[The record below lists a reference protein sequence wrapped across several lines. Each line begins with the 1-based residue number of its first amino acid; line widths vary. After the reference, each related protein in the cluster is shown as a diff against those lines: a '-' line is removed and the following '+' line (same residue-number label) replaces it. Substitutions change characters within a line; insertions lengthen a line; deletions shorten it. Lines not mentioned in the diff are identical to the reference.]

1 MRVAGRGT
9 VTASV
14 IAWLVL
20 TLLGGG
26 ALVRFDIAERRA
38 RFQDEARTVHRL
50 LSQQSAQHE
59 AILASLVT
67 LDPGERGDGE
77 SSRGPGVD
85 HALQRLP
92 AVYPQLLS
100 IQRRADPL
108 AWLPEWPG
116 HAPVAAQAGQAGE
129 ADQRGQGGRGG
140 RALVTALA
148 EAESRSRAMPISRR
162 SAVMTDFDPVL
173 GRYAL
178 VLAGTPASYAL
189 WIDARQLVT
198 TGQWPGRGPSAAAIE
213 ASRPPRVEM
222 RLATTGGL
230 ITLHDGSGA
239 TDPATGADLAA
250 QPFGLTEGFRFDEP
264 IDSPAQPFLLSL
276 RRATGPA
283 EWPWRLLLPW
293 ALAAALLVAA
303 VEAQRRARAAQRR
316 EAEIGRLSRIAQLNQ
331 LGELAAGIAH
341 ELNQP
346 LAAVLSSTQAAQRL
360 LPSDAAQSFEDD
372 EALDTVR
379 RAMGLA
385 AGQARRAA
393 DVLGR
398 FRRLVEQP
406 GVGRVRERID
416 PLACVRQL
424 VDLLS
429 PELRREAISVQVGGE
444 ARDVRADPVALEQV
458 LYNLIRNAIQA
469 LGGQTRTA
477 DRPRRITV
485 QVSGSDSRVRLS
497 VRDNGP
503 GLSDDALARLFEP
516 FYTTRDGGLGLG
528 LALCESLARAQDGTI
543 EAIAHPDG
551 AEFVLVLPA
560 FRADEPEER
569 AGSAVRS

>member
-38 RFQDEARTVHRL
+38 RFYDEARTVHRL

-67 LDPGERGDGE
+67 LDPGERGEGD
-77 SSRGPGVD
+77 SSRGPVVD
-85 HALQRLP
+85 AALQRLP

-116 HAPVAAQAGQAGE
+116 HAPVAAQAGQA
-129 ADQRGQGGRGG
+129 
-140 RALVTALA
+140 LVTALT

-198 TGQWPGRGPSAAAIE
+198 TGQWPGRGPSAAAME
-213 ASRPPRVEM
+213 ASRTPRVEM

-264 IDSPAQPFLLSL
+264 IDSPAQPFQLSL

-283 EWPWRLLLPW
+283 NWPWRLLLPW

-316 EAEIGRLSRIAQLNQ
+316 EAEIGRLGRIAQLNQ

-360 LPSDAAQSFEDD
+360 LPSDAAQGFEDD
-372 EALDTVR
+372 EALDTAR

-429 PELRREAISVQVGGE
+429 PELRREAISVEVGGE
-444 ARDVRADPVALEQV
+444 ARDVRVDPVALEQV

-485 QVSGSDSRVRLS
+485 QVSGSDSRVRVS

-560 FRADEPEER
+560 FRVDEPGGR